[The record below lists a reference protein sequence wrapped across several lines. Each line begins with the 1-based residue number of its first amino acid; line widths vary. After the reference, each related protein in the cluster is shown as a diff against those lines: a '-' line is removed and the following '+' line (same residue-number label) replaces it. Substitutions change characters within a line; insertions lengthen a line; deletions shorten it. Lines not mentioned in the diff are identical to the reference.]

1 MQCPRCGYPTDDAAL
16 TCLRCGLPLSP
27 YRRPSTDHSHSSPGM
42 GMSQAIDGIWREEDG
57 SDGGLGAGMPG
68 DGPPSWL
75 MRALRAS
82 DSGSQPGGAGAPTSQ
97 PTVPPYG
104 FTPPPAFRRDSPS
117 DSGAWPQ
124 SAFPYPM
131 SPQNLQPSRSSAGP
145 FIPAPANSGI
155 SAFGQL
161 VPVPA
166 QGNSLLAPLNLTSP
180 SSQLMPGLILKGGRY
195 RLLQPFYGSGA
206 IQPPR
211 NEPPLMI
218 ASDTELPSGRVLV
231 QELLLNAVRPED
243 SESARR
249 AIAQRLMLLRSN
261 PAMPRLV
268 DHFGQQWRH
277 FLVFE
282 LPSGDLLSDR
292 LQRAHGPLPETLAIR
307 LALQVTEVLEIFE
320 RQLPPFIH
328 GNLSPA
334 SLILRPS
341 GQVVVIGCS
350 PHVLLYPD
358 GIVDHPPAGGIAGYA
373 APEQLRGQVN
383 SRSDIFALCAI
394 VHHAVTGVAPAA
406 RSNAVH
412 PPARRLNPDVSL
424 ELEEVLSQGMRPSW
438 TQRYQSAAEF
448 QTALERLAYGQ
459 VTHVPEELR
468 DQDVRAVAL
477 APMRDARGRFVLPRQ
492 RRLQNPLFLFGVML
506 CLLALIGGAV
516 LFATMPRTRSAST
529 VPTPN
534 NNAQMFQQQNIGL
547 STGSFIFDT
556 QRVDSSYKTQGS
568 RDLASGDLTD
578 ARASFLN
585 AVATDRSDAEAAIYA
600 EDVKISLD
608 QAPYISVAVGT
619 AFDPNADPADLA
631 AARSELEGI
640 YLAQHRIDTSHMLP
654 GGFRIQVMILNSGL
668 AATGAT
674 TAADAVRSRINS
686 GNPDHIVG
694 IIGWPK
700 ITQTQLARS
709 ELKSVGLPLIT
720 PTGSDDSMTNFE
732 ASLFRMVPLNSV
744 QAQQLADVA
753 VYQMQATSIVV
764 LSDPK
769 DQLSNSM
776 AYSFIARVNSDQTT
790 EAVSEHSIPY
800 TSGASMS
807 FQAIARQA
815 INGDQANVIYLSTGQ
830 SGGDMDAIN
839 LGRAVI
845 AASHAASVTPPRIL
859 VDSRAYTPALL
870 GLGSGPTASYART
883 NATPAVLSDLYI
895 ETLASAQAWWFL
907 GLPSTAADAF
917 DSAFANQYDTTLSPD
932 ELYDP
937 NATVILSYDALGL
950 LSAAASSSISKSA
963 GTIVYPTLTEVRDG
977 LLSFTPAHP
986 FIGMSGAISY
996 DVSGDVN
1003 GDLPNADT
1011 GPGRAFAVLAFVPF
1025 VFPLSD
1031 GMLASAQIAYVTG
1044 RPSTTLFCGGAI
1056 VCAPQS

>member
-1 MQCPRCGYPTDDAAL
+1 MQCPRCGYPTDDAAT
-16 TCLRCGLPLSP
+16 TCLGCGLPLSP
-27 YRRPSTDHSHSSPGM
+27 YLRASTDHPHPSLG
-42 GMSQAIDGIWREEDG
+42 GGISQPIDGIWREDDG
-57 SDGGLGAGMPG
+57 SDGGPGAGVPG

-82 DSGSQPGGAGAPTSQ
+82 DSGSPPIGAGAPTSQ

-104 FTPPPAFRRDSPS
+104 FTPPPAFRRDLPS
-117 DSGAWPQ
+117 DSGAGPQ
-124 SAFPYPM
+124 SVFPYPI
-131 SPQNLQPSRSSAGP
+131 SPQNLQPSRSGAGWFTP
-145 FIPAPANSGI
+145 TPANSGS

-161 VPVPA
+161 VPVPG
-166 QGNSLLAPLNLTSP
+166 QGNSSLAPLNMTS
-180 SSQLMPGLILKGGRY
+180 SSGQLMPGVVLKGGRY
-195 RLLQPFYGSGA
+195 RLIQPFYSSST

-218 ASDTELPSGRVLV
+218 ASDTELPSGRVLI

-243 SESARR
+243 SENARR
-249 AIAQRLMLLRSN
+249 AIAQRLTLLRSN
-261 PAMPRLV
+261 AAMPRLV

-282 LPSGDLLSDR
+282 LPSGDLMSDR

-320 RQLPPFIH
+320 QQLPPFIH

-373 APEQLRGQVN
+373 APEQVRGQVN

-424 ELEEVLSQGMRPSW
+424 ELEEVLGRGMRPSW
-438 TQRYQSAAEF
+438 TQRYQSAAELRS
-448 QTALERLAYGQ
+448 ALERLAYGR

-468 DQDVRAVAL
+468 DQDARAVAL
-477 APMRDARGRFVLPRQ
+477 VPMRDARGRFVLPRQ
-492 RRLQNPLFLFGVML
+492 RRLQSPLFLFGVIL
-506 CLLALIGGAV
+506 CLLVLIGAAV
-516 LFATMPRTRSAST
+516 LFAAMPRTGSAST

-534 NNAQMFQQQNIGL
+534 NLAQMFQQQNIGL
-547 STGSFIFDT
+547 SDGDFVFDT
-556 QRVDSSYKTQGS
+556 RRVDSSYKTQGS

-585 AVATDRSDAEAAIYA
+585 AVAIDRSDAEAAIYA
-600 EDVKISLD
+600 EDMKISLG
-608 QAPYISVAVGT
+608 QAPYITVVVGT
-619 AFDPNADPADLA
+619 AFDPNADAADIA

-640 YLAQHRIDTSHMLP
+640 YLAQHRIDTSHILP
-654 GGFRIQVMILNSGL
+654 GGLTIQVMILNSGL
-668 AATGAT
+668 DAKGAITAT
-674 TAADAVRSRINS
+674 DVVRSQINL
-686 GNPDHIVG
+686 GNSNHIVG
-694 IIGWPK
+694 IIGWPE

-720 PTGSDDSMTNFE
+720 PTGSDDTMTNFE

-744 QAQQLADVA
+744 QAQELADVA

-776 AYSFIARVNSDQTT
+776 AYNFITRVNSDQSTV
-790 EAVSEHSIPY
+790 AVSVHSIPY
-800 TSGASMS
+800 TSGANVN
-807 FQAIARQA
+807 FHAIAEQAIKS
-815 INGDQANVIYLSTGQ
+815 DQADIIYLSTGQ
-830 SGGDMDAIN
+830 SGGDMDSIN

-845 AASHAASVTPPRIL
+845 AASRAAGVTPPRIL
-859 VDSRAYTPALL
+859 ADSRAYTPALL
-870 GLGSGPTASYART
+870 GLGSSPTASYARA
-883 NATPAVLSDLYI
+883 NATPAVLSDLFI
-895 ETLASAQAWWFL
+895 ETPASAQTWWFL

-932 ELYDP
+932 ELYNP
-937 NATVILSYDALGL
+937 NAIVILSYDALDL
-950 LSAAASSSISKSA
+950 LSAAASSSISKPA

-986 FIGMSGAISY
+986 FIGMSGALSY
-996 DVSGDVN
+996 DLSGDVN
-1003 GDLPNADT
+1003 GDLPNADA
-1011 GPGRAFAVLAFVPF
+1011 GPGRAFAVLDFVPF

-1044 RPSTTLFCGGAI
+1044 GPSTTMFCGGPT
-1056 VCAPQS
+1056 VCAPRS